1 MVYLQYMVLKLKC
14 VKSINTFMFEYI
26 PVLLNIFVETD
37 FFFLESFITIQNYL
51 LSLLIYVMDPC

>member
-37 FFFLESFITIQNYL
+37 FFSLNL
-51 LSLLIYVMDPC
+51 L